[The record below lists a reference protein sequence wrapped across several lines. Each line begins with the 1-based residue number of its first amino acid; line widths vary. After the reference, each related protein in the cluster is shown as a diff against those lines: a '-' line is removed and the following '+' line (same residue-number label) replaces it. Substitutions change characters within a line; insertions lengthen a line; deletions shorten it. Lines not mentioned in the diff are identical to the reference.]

1 MFEKTAT
8 CRVVVARAA
17 GLHARPSLAVAETV
31 RRYQSRVLIRSD
43 KQEADASSVLQLLSL
58 GAAQGRVLTLT
69 AKGPDAD
76 QVLEALRQLFAH
88 DFYLGE
94 E

>member
-1 MFEKTAT
+1 
-8 CRVVVARAA
+8 VARAA

-31 RRYQSRVLIRSD
+31 RSYQSRVLIRSN
-43 KQEADASSVLQLLSL
+43 KQEADAASVLQLLSL
-58 GAAQGRVLTLT
+58 GAAQGSVLTLT